1 MPEHSGWLETSFG
14 CTVVPVFAYLD
25 AGTMSVLG
33 LALAGG
39 VAGVAVVV
47 RLYWHK
53 FLGIFS
59 KKHRRMAEMAE
70 GDLLGVEIDP
80 ETGEPVDPEAAA
92 ERVEEVTGESSSIS
106 DRG

>member
-1 MPEHSGWLETSFG
+1 ML
-14 CTVVPVFAYLD
+14 AYLD
-25 AGTMSVLG
+25 AGTFSLIG

-39 VAGVAVVV
+39 VAGLAVVV

-59 KKHRRMAEMAE
+59 EKHRRIAEVTE

-80 ETGEPVDPEAAA
+80 ETGQPVDPEAAA
-92 ERVEEVTGESSSIS
+92 ARVDEIS
-106 DRG
+106 GDAPATVDRG

>member
-1 MPEHSGWLETSFG
+1 
-14 CTVVPVFAYLD
+14 
-25 AGTMSVLG
+25 MSVIALAFAGG
-33 LALAGG
+33 LAGI
-39 VAGVAVVV
+39 AVVI

-92 ERVEEVTGESSSIS
+92 ARIEEVTGDSSAIS